1 MKRKRP
7 TTERGDTGSLP
18 GNRGSQPSRRHKPN
32 DEERPND
39 LEVKAGDTIIITF
52 AKARMW
58 TGWLDDDNS
67 ELWRSGGLLGL
78 VFKVIQVRRFPNYTQ
93 VMVRDRLEIPQS
105 EPSEML
111 VVINVWCRYNLK
123 KKATGL
129 VWAHVQQP
137 RL

>member
-18 GNRGSQPSRRHKPN
+18 GNRGSQPSRRHQPN
-32 DEERPND
+32 DEERLND
-39 LEVKAGDTIIITF
+39 LEMEGGDDIMITF
-52 AKARMW
+52 AMAEMW
-58 TGWLDDDNS
+58 TGWLDDVNS
-67 ELWRSGGLLGL
+67 EVWKSKHLSGQ